1 MLLAGK
7 KINKIIETPLN
18 AQIEL
23 KIIFLLIF
31 VERYPLNRDPN
42 MLNSPIKDKIAAAVQ
57 LSKPLSIT
65 YFGTCVP
72 TKVMWKPHTKKP
84 DVSSMQLLF
93 LKASFKASKVL

>member
-1 MLLAGK
+1 
-7 KINKIIETPLN
+7 
-18 AQIEL
+18 
-23 KIIFLLIF
+23 
-31 VERYPLNRDPN
+31 

-84 DVSSMQLLF
+84 DVSSM
-93 LKASFKASKVL
+93 